1 MLLHV
6 IENITILMIPYIS
19 YDIYSIV
26 IYSSVEIDRNTQHIY
41 MHMWGVIRKCEIQ
54 KIIKYS
60 KVLAITAKGK
70 IIHHSFNSP
79 RIICPLPVYMY
90 ACIYVQGDIKV
101 TYKDNLRKPRT

>member
-1 MLLHV
+1 
-6 IENITILMIPYIS
+6 
-19 YDIYSIV
+19 
-26 IYSSVEIDRNTQHIY
+26 

-60 KVLAITAKGK
+60 KVLARTAKGK
-70 IIHHSFNSP
+70 IKYHSFNSP

-101 TYKDNLRKPRT
+101 TYKDNLQKPQT